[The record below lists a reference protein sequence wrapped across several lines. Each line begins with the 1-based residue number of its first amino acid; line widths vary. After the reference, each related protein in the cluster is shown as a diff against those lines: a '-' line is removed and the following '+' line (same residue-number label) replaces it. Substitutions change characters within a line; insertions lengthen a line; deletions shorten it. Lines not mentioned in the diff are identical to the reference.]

1 MSRLRRQSHCAHSI
15 PVAAE
20 VLESRALLSA
30 GAAAVHAATQHA
42 AALHPATHHS
52 TQTTIPSFQGS
63 VITAFAAAGG
73 APTYMGADLSVSSFS
88 PTTGASMSAHFKHFI
103 KSGNLASA
111 ITGTF
116 KGKIT
121 AVNPLGGSNVEYD
134 VQDVGSLTF
143 SGMGQ
148 KFTAAPDGPLKLYSS
163 GGLFDEL
170 KVSVVFPA
178 SAGGGLAN
186 VHFSFDL
193 TLDID

>member
-1 MSRLRRQSHCAHSI
+1 VRS
-15 PVAAE
+15 
-20 VLESRALLSA
+20 LLSA
-30 GAAAVHAATQHA
+30 GASAAHAATQHA
-42 AALHPATHHS
+42 AALHPATHHT
-52 TQTTIPSFQGS
+52 TQSAIPSFQGS
-63 VITAFAAAGG
+63 VIAAFAPAGG
-73 APTYMGADLSVSSFS
+73 TPTYLGPDLSVASFN
-88 PTTGASMSAHFKHFI
+88 PTTGASVSAHFKHFI

-111 ITGTF
+111 FTGAF

-186 VHFSFDL
+186 VHFSFDF
-193 TLDID
+193 TIDIN